1 MRSCDSLIKISGGP
15 SDPSRSGTASSRT
28 SMPPVPA
35 AASSVVAQATPA
47 APRSW
52 MPTTRPPANSSRQHS
67 TSSFSVNGSPTCTL
81 GRFAASPPTSPK
93 VALASTEAPPT
104 PSGPVVDPNRITWLP
119 GPLAAA
125 TCRSPCRITPTQ
137 SALTRGFPA

>member
-1 MRSCDSLIKISGGP
+1 
-15 SDPSRSGTASSRT
+15 
-28 SMPPVPA
+28 MPPVPA

-67 TSSFSVNGSPTCTL
+67 TSSFSVKGSPTCTL
-81 GRFAASPPTSPK
+81 GRFAASPDAAPPN

-104 PSGPVVDPNRITWLP
+104 PSGPVVDPNRMTLLP
-119 GPLAAA
+119 GPRPAA

-137 SALTRGFPA
+137 SALTNGFPA

>member
-1 MRSCDSLIKISGGP
+1 
-15 SDPSRSGTASSRT
+15 
-28 SMPPVPA
+28 MPPVPA

-52 MPTTRPPANSSRQHS
+52 MPITRPSAKSSRQHS
-67 TSSFSVNGSPTCTL
+67 TSSFSMNGSPTWTL
-81 GRFAASPPTSPK
+81 GRLTAALAADPPNA
-93 VALASTEAPPT
+93 ALASTEAPPM
-104 PSGPVVDPNRITWLP
+104 PSGPVAEPNRITWLP

-137 SALTRGFPA
+137 SALTSGFPA